1 MAFRDNTSSNLW
13 QKIQQDSVSWG
24 SLILWV
30 SGLVILLTTL
40 FLFSRILD

>member
-1 MAFRDNTSSNLW
+1 MAIRNNSDNNLW

-30 SGLVILLTTL
+30 CGLTVMLIMVAM
-40 FLFSRILD
+40 FAYA